1 VRAREGGIQFNFD
14 SLTDTITNL
23 SGTLIL
29 IVVLVLGLTRA
40 VTREVVPPPPPG
52 PPGQAGGKPIAPL
65 LRQVE
70 QLKLQIRAVDQEV
83 GSLEAILP
91 ELQQA
96 VEDLRKRAPPPRSKE
111 TEDAPGRRLAG
122 QPATFRFHTP
132 TEVVTV
138 LLAGTGSVS
147 KGAQP

>member
-1 VRAREGGIQFNFD
+1 MRARTSGIQFNFD

-40 VTREVVPPPPPG
+40 VTRKVVPPPPPQ
-52 PPGQAGGKPIAPL
+52 PPKQASGKPIAPL

-70 QLKLQIRAVDQEV
+70 QLKLQIRTVDKEV
-83 GSLEAILP
+83 GNLEALLP

-96 VEDLRKRAPPPRSKE
+96 VGELRKKAPPPRARD
-111 TEDAPGRRLAG
+111 TEDSPGRRLAS
-122 QPATFRFHTP
+122 QPATLRSHAA